1 MSCKIRRLN
10 RNFWIVRFPRFGGR
24 ISKNNI
30 SFKVFHYNLQKQ
42 ILLNC
47 YALLWICRWQRL
59 KMIVINLLP
68 IIFKCE
74 DSDEFI
80 SRIINWH
87 EIWLFLGNA
96 KYNKVRWKK
105 KLKTK
110 YLSVQFSSVAQL
122 CPTLCSPMN
131 CSMPGLFV
139 HHQLLEFTQTHV
151 HWVGDAIQPSHPL
164 SSPSPPAPNPSQ
176 HQGLFQWVNSSHE
189 VAKVLEFQL

>member
-1 MSCKIRRLN
+1 MNRNFWIVGFPCFDANCYMSCKIRRLN
-10 RNFWIVRFPRFGGR
+10 RNFWIVRFPCFGGR

-74 DSDEFI
+74 NSDEFI
-80 SRIINWH
+80 SWIINWH
-87 EIWLFLGNA
+87 EIWLFLGHA
-96 KYNKVRWKK
+96 KYNKVRWKE

-122 CPTLCSPMN
+122 CLTLCNPMN
-131 CSMPGLFV
+131 RSTPGLFV
-139 HHQLLEFTQTHV
+139 HYQLPEFTQTHV
-151 HWVGDAIQPSHPL
+151 H
-164 SSPSPPAPNPSQ
+164 
-176 HQGLFQWVNSSHE
+176 
-189 VAKVLEFQL
+189 